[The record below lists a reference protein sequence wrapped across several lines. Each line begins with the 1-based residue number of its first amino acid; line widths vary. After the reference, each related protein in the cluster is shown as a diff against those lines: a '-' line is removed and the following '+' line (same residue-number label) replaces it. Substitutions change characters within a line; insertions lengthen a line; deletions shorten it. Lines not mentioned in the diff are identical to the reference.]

1 MRWIV
6 MVLLM
11 ALCILMVI
19 CYALCV
25 IAHEAD
31 ERAERM
37 YRAWKERLKDD
48 MHNNGEDLDSD
59 YNIGINHAMCVIE
72 AMKGA
77 DDESLH

>member
-11 ALCILMVI
+11 ALCILTLI

-25 IAHEAD
+25 MAHEAD

-37 YRAWKERLKDD
+37 YRKWKE
-48 MHNNGEDLDSD
+48 S
-59 YNIGINHAMCVIE
+59 
-72 AMKGA
+72 KGA
-77 DDESLH
+77 DEEDSV